1 MPGHPF
7 LDGPRPVPFAHRGG
21 ASDAPENTLA
31 AFARA
36 VDLGYRYLETDVH
49 ATRDGVLMAF
59 HDADLSRTC
68 GVDARIEDL
77 DFADLRGVRVGGT
90 EPIPTLD
97 EVLGTWPGTMVNI
110 DCKSDRAVAPLIAR
124 LRDGD
129 ALDRTCIGSFS
140 DRRLAAIRDEFGSRV
155 CTSCGPREIALLRA
169 GSWLGRTGRTSAHAA
184 QVPVRQGP
192 ITILD
197 RRFVDVAHRAG
208 LHVHA
213 WTIDDP
219 LEMQRL
225 LDLGV
230 DGIMTDR
237 PAVLLDVLKSRG
249 AWPA

>member
-1 MPGHPF
+1 VARHPF
-7 LDGPRPVPFAHRGG
+7 LEGPQPVAFAHRGG

-36 VDLGYRYLETDVH
+36 VQMGYRYLETDVH

-59 HDADLSRTC
+59 HDPDLRRTC
-68 GVDARIEDL
+68 GVEARIEDL
-77 DFADLRGVRVGGT
+77 YFADLRDVRVAGT

-97 EVLGTWPGTMVNI
+97 DVLGTWPDAMVNI
-110 DCKSDRAVAPLIAR
+110 DCKSDAAVGPLIAR
-124 LRDGD
+124 LRSGD

-140 DRRLAAIRDEFGSRV
+140 DRRLAAIRLEFGPRV
-155 CTSCGPREIALLRA
+155 CTSCGPREIAALRA
-169 GSWLGRTGRTSAHAA
+169 GSWFGRTGRNAAHAA

-192 ITILD
+192 FTILD
-197 RRFVDVAHRAG
+197 RRFIESAQRAG

-219 LEMQRL
+219 AEMHRL

-237 PAVLLDVLKSRG
+237 PSVLLDVLRTRG
-249 AWPA
+249 SWHG

>member
-1 MPGHPF
+1 VARHPF
-7 LDGPRPVPFAHRGG
+7 LEGPQPVAFAHRGG

-36 VDLGYRYLETDVH
+36 VEMGYRYLETDVH

-59 HDADLSRTC
+59 HDPDLRRTC
-68 GVDARIEDL
+68 GVEAKIEDL
-77 DFADLRGVRVGGT
+77 DFADLRDVRVAGT

-97 EVLGTWPGTMVNI
+97 DVLGTWPDAMVNI
-110 DCKSDRAVAPLIAR
+110 DCKSDAAVGPLIAR
-124 LRDGD
+124 LRSGD

-140 DRRLAAIRDEFGSRV
+140 DRRLASIRLEFGARV
-155 CTSCGPREIALLRA
+155 CTSCGPREIAALRA
-169 GSWLGRTGRTSAHAA
+169 GSWFGRTGRNAAHAA

-192 ITILD
+192 FTILD
-197 RRFVDVAHRAG
+197 RRFIESAQRAG

-219 LEMQRL
+219 AEMHRL

-237 PAVLLDVLKSRG
+237 PSVLLDVLRTRG
-249 AWPA
+249 SWHG